1 MDRYLGRLS
10 PYIYS
15 ILRIIAAVMYL
26 LHGIQKL
33 IGFPGSSG
41 HVPYASIFG
50 AGGII
55 ELTTGTLIA
64 IGLFATYAAFIASG
78 ELAFVYFLFHFP
90 KSFWPI
96 INHGEIVVMLCFFFL
111 YVASRGAG
119 VWSID
124 SLRGRAG
131 NSTA

>member
-1 MDRYLGRLS
+1 VDKYLGRFS
-10 PYIYS
+10 PYLYS
-15 ILRIIAAVMYL
+15 ILRIIAAVLYL
-26 LHGIQKL
+26 LHGTQKL
-33 IGFPGSSG
+33 FGFPAGGG
-41 HVPYASIFG
+41 HVPYASLFG

-64 IGLFATYAAFIASG
+64 IGLFASYAAFIASG
-78 ELAFVYFLFHFP
+78 ELAFVYFLFHYP

-124 SLRGRAG
+124 SFRGAAG
-131 NSTA
+131 KKS

>member
-1 MDRYLGRLS
+1 
-10 PYIYS
+10 
-15 ILRIIAAVMYL
+15 MYL
-26 LHGIQKL
+26 LHGTQKL
-33 IGFPGSSG
+33 FGFPGAGG
-41 HVPYASIFG
+41 HVPYASLFG

-64 IGLFATYAAFIASG
+64 IGLFASYAAFIASG

-96 INHGEIVVMLCFFFL
+96 ISHGEIVVMFCFFFL

-124 SLRGRAG
+124 SLRGASG
-131 NSTA
+131 KKT